1 MKSSL
6 SGFDPSVV
14 YWVEADLILRMF
26 FFFFKNVYEDKMIV
40 EVGIGLR

>member
-26 FFFFKNVYEDKMIV
+26 FFFKNVYEDKMIV